1 MVIRLKTS
9 PKVKVVVKVIVKW
22 TKRYVYIYKN
32 DADIPIRF
40 NKITKKGTQGI
51 IKQQL
56 NVLRLIKGVIIRTYD
71 VIVEYAAPK
80 SIPFAKN
87 VIFLYAKKFMGKTKI
102 ASKNSMSPEHQ
113 VQSKENTVI
122 TNKYSAFSTYF
133 SYIYIYLIIQYSE
146 DI

>member
-1 MVIRLKTS
+1 
-9 PKVKVVVKVIVKW
+9 
-22 TKRYVYIYKN
+22 
-32 DADIPIRF
+32 
-40 NKITKKGTQGI
+40 
-51 IKQQL
+51 
-56 NVLRLIKGVIIRTYD
+56 LIKGVIIRTYD

-102 ASKNSMSPEHQ
+102 ASKNSMSPEHL
-113 VQSKENTVI
+113 VQPKENTVI